1 MWGTSIVQAQN
12 INSLRS
18 IEGARFFFLFKIFSG
33 RKTERMKIWIVSTN
47 GFEKEI
53 SEKLG
58 EAACIDKSKRISCS
72 IGITTAI
79 NIRSEEDLNA
89 MIKRADLLTK
99 HPERVKEDVK
109 ICSEAIREVLDGEV
123 EFSLGDE

>member
-1 MWGTSIVQAQN
+1 MT
-12 INSLRS
+12 
-18 IEGARFFFLFKIFSG
+18 GAVIP
-33 RKTERMKIWIVSTN
+33 
-47 GFEKEI
+47 
-53 SEKLG
+53 
-58 EAACIDKSKRISCS
+58 
-72 IGITTAI
+72 
-79 NIRSEEDLNA
+79 LNKMVDFDGNFYEMTIA